1 MTNKT
6 IRKDYNF
13 RLSVVKHYLNTGD
26 SIRKTAKI
34 WNIHFT
40 TVYKW
45 LKLFRKEGNLGLS
58 NYHTPWNKFS
68 TPIEKKVILLKE
80 REPAITVRQAKEIL
94 DGQGIN
100 ISTKAIWSIWKRYG
114 YAGFEK
120 KSLNFIITKCIPWS
134 SEAIKKYEQALHLFE
149 TGNLKNAL
157 ELINSIPSLPDNEL
171 LEKISDENLNLTRI
185 IEKYIHLFLKMSLPD
200 YLKRVRNL
208 YKKCKRKKLY
218 FSALKIGILY
228 AGTLSYQGKQSLF
241 SLTIKELTHIMKSQG
256 AYFSNLLFLFKFTL
270 LVGQGIVR
278 VKTFDFNGAYKI
290 INRCKALARHRKTL
304 PDEFIKMIG
313 ILYTWVQDY
322 RQAEPWLLQNNIQ
335 ESDITVSYDN
345 PVAVLYFHKWDYKK
359 IKKIKKSKMKDLN
372 KNNLLLLFEASNS
385 LFNGNPEQAISLAT
399 QSLEFAKKEQF
410 YDIVSSA
417 YIIIASALCSLGN
430 TEKAKKF
437 IWKIYFLS
445 EKSYYWQ
452 QIIALLSLRHT
463 KEELKNLANG
473 NFLPLI
479 KIIALLKLGDYKKAF
494 MVAQQKNLISDFL
507 FFVPFFPETV
517 LQSAERKK
525 IIGIPKRMLQLP
537 IFNNATKVYY
547 VQFLGPTAIF
557 KSQKYLKTKLNPKDE
572 AFLIYLSF
580 KANEPEK
587 TISLSEIYTNFW
599 PNSEKA
605 SRNFSHLLVRVKKAL
620 KIPGHFLTVYRSYGE
635 TFLINKGIYFTTD
648 YQEFEQTIARAKAL
662 QRAGEWEFAK
672 KEFLQAFKL
681 FRGEPLKRNF
691 DNWSVDMRFK
701 ILSELETEAIEF
713 AKACLEHND
722 KHTAKKVLEKVLKI
736 IPDSEEIKEL
746 LSEVGVIITKS

>member
-1 MTNKT
+1 MANKI

-26 SIRKTAKI
+26 SIRKISKI
-34 WNIHFT
+34 WNIHYT

-45 LKLFRKEGNLGLS
+45 IKSFRKNGNLGLS

-68 TPIEKKVILLKE
+68 KSIEKKVILLKE
-80 REPAITVRQAKEIL
+80 REPAITVRKTKEIL
-94 DGQGIN
+94 NVQGIN
-100 ISTKAIWSIWKRYG
+100 ISTKGIWSIWKRYG
-114 YAGFEK
+114 YAGFDK

-134 SEAIKKYEQALHLFE
+134 SEAKKKYDQALHLFE
-149 TGNLKNAL
+149 TNNLKNAL

-171 LEKISDENLNLTRI
+171 LEKISDADLNLRRI
-185 IEKYIHLFLKMSLPD
+185 IEKYIRLFLKMPLSHYLRKVESL
-200 YLKRVRNL
+200 YNN
-208 YKKCKRKKLY
+208 CKRKKLY
-218 FSALKIGILY
+218 FSALKVGILY
-228 AGTLSYQGKQSLF
+228 AGALSYQGKQSMF
-241 SLTIKELTHIMKSQG
+241 SLTIKELTELMKPQG
-256 AYFSNLLFLFKFTL
+256 GYFSNLLFLFKFAL
-270 LVGQGIVR
+270 LVGLGIVR
-278 VKTFDFNGAYKI
+278 VKAFDFNGAYKI
-290 INRCKALARHRKTL
+290 INKCKELTRHRKIL

-322 RQAEPWLLQNNIQ
+322 RQAELCLLKNNMQ

-345 PVAVLYFHKWDYKK
+345 PIAVLYFHKWDYKK
-359 IKKIKKSKMKDLN
+359 IRSVKRSKMKDLN

-385 LFNGNPEQAISLAT
+385 LFNGNPEQAITLAT
-399 QSLEFAKKEQF
+399 QSIEFAKKEQF

-417 YIIIASALCSLGN
+417 YIIIASALSSLGN

-437 IWKIYFLS
+437 IWKIYLLS
-445 EKSYYWQ
+445 EKSAYWQ
-452 QIIALLSLRHT
+452 QIIALLTLKHK

-494 MVAQQKNLISDFL
+494 MIAQQKYLISDFL

-517 LQSAERKK
+517 LQNAERKK

-537 IFNNATKVYY
+537 IFNNTTKVYY
-547 VQFLGPTAIF
+547 VKFLGPTVIF
-557 KSQKYLKTKLNPKDE
+557 KRQKYLKLKLNPKDE
-572 AFLIYLSF
+572 AFLLYLSF
-580 KANEPEK
+580 KAGGPKK
-587 TISLSEIYTNFW
+587 TINLSDIYTNFW

-605 SRNFSHLLVRVKKAL
+605 SRNFSHLLVRVKKTL
-620 KIPGHFLTVYRSYGE
+620 KIPSHLLTISRCYGE
-635 TFLINKGIYFTTD
+635 NYLVNNGIYFTTD

-681 FRGEPLKRNF
+681 FRGEPFKKNF
-691 DNWSVDMRFK
+691 DDWSVDMRFR
-701 ILSELETEAIEF
+701 ILSELENEAINF
-713 AKACLEHND
+713 AKACLEHNNKND
-722 KHTAKKVLEKVLKI
+722 ARRILQKVLKI
-736 IPDSEEIKEL
+736 APDSQEIIEIVKKL
-746 LSEVGVIITKS
+746 NCH